1 MHIQKWDVQHLSNFP
16 KTSTTKDED
25 QRRLIYRRFNEIL
38 YKVTIIRL
46 TCKGHEFLKRPKPS
60 SNVIQKEW
68 NWLKQFNNIICYV
81 SWTSHYYGQK
91 KKVPAGKYSISE

>member
-1 MHIQKWDVQHLSNFP
+1 MQIQKWDVQHLSNL
-16 KTSTTKDED
+16 TCLN
-25 QRRLIYRRFNEIL
+25 LIYIRFNEIL

>member
-1 MHIQKWDVQHLSNFP
+1 MQIQKRDVQHLSNFP

-25 QRRLIYRRFNEIL
+25 QRRLIYIRFNEIL

-46 TCKGHEFLKRPKPS
+46 TCKGHEFLERPKPS

-68 NWLKQFNNIICYV
+68 NSLKQFNNIICFGAEHPII
-81 SWTSHYYGQK
+81 TDK
-91 KKVPAGKYSISE
+91 KKVPAGKYSISG